1 MITSTEFKQILIDG
15 LNLEDLETGDIDDN
29 SQLFGDVG
37 LELDS
42 VDSIELVLLIEKE
55 YSVKIKNSEEYN
67 NIFSTVS
74 TLLKYINDNK

>member
-1 MITSTEFKQILIDG
+1 MITSTEFKKILIDG